1 MRRRLRLRHRR
12 GNERLHQGERCK
24 AQRSARVVLVG
35 SPNAGK
41 SALFYR
47 LTGTYV
53 TVSNYPGTTVEVA
66 QGRAVIGEQEFEI
79 IDTPGLYSLLAI
91 TEEERVTRR
100 LLFDEGA
107 DLILHV
113 VDANN
118 PERALHLT
126 LQLVEAGLPVILVLN
141 MLDEAERL
149 GLNIDIERLSRELKI
164 PVVGTIATTGQGIE
178 LLRKVITEHVR
189 IAS

>member
-1 MRRRLRLRHRR
+1 MGRRLRLRWRQ
-12 GNERLHQGERCK
+12 GNERLYQGGGYK
-24 AQRSARVVLVG
+24 PQRLARVVLVG

-66 QGRAVIGEQEFEI
+66 QGRAVIGGQEFEI
-79 IDTPGLYSLLAI
+79 IDTPGLYTFLAI
-91 TEEERVTRR
+91 TEEEKVTRR
-100 LLFDEGA
+100 LLLEEGA

-126 LQLVEAGLPVILVLN
+126 VQLVEAGLPVILVLN
-141 MLDEAERL
+141 MLDEAARL
-149 GLNIDIERLSRELKI
+149 GLTIDTEKLSRELDI
-164 PVVGTIATTGQGIE
+164 PVVGTIATTGWGVE
-178 LLRKVITEHVR
+178 LLREVVQEYVHV
-189 IAS
+189 AN